1 MLAPPEASSEP
12 CSLCGRSLLGR
23 KMASKEVGYHRANLC
38 AALGERGDVLA
49 YILATTSTLP
59 LSVELS
65 CSCDRYLWLVACQ
78 DYVGR
83 GSVAC
88 WAALGITDD

>member
-1 MLAPPEASSEP
+1 VA
-12 CSLCGRSLLGR
+12 
-23 KMASKEVGYHRANLC
+23 YHRANLC

-59 LSVELS
+59 LSAELS

-83 GSVAC
+83 GAAAC
-88 WAALGITDD
+88 WAALGIMDD